1 MKTST
6 IAIWTAPL
14 LAAGAIALSG
24 CGQRS
29 ATNPTTITYDQL
41 GVCKSWTTSS
51 GTEEKT
57 RPNELFAIFKIESID
72 NSKPS
77 SEFGFDPER
86 LYVDQSTAE
95 QREKNL
101 SFQIR
106 RFMNA
111 DPRFA
116 KAMGVNRPERAT
128 VPGNQKQDVNGFAIV
143 PVTLGLPAD
152 KPPVGNSFDLI
163 YDTTNP
169 IDQWQSKSAG
179 IVMTKTNPSG
189 ATFTEVESCKEL
201 AYK

>member
-1 MKTST
+1 MRTST

-14 LAAGAIALSG
+14 LAAGVIALSG

-29 ATNPTTITYDQL
+29 AANPTTINYSQI
-41 GVCKSWTTSS
+41 GVCKTWTTSA
-51 GTEEKT
+51 GTEEKA
-57 RPNELFAIFKIESID
+57 NADEIFAVFKIDSID

-77 SEFGFDPER
+77 SDFGFDPDR

-95 QREKNL
+95 QRTKNL

-106 RFMNA
+106 RFIVA
-111 DPRFA
+111 DPRFTQ
-116 KAMGVNRPERAT
+116 AMGVSPPGRAT
-128 VPGNQKQDVNGFAIV
+128 VPGNQNHNVNGFLFV
-143 PVTLGLPAD
+143 PVSTNMPAD

-169 IDQWQSKSAG
+169 IEQWQTSAGG
-179 IVMTKTNPSG
+179 IVMAKTNPPG
-189 ATFTEVESCKEL
+189 ASFTAVESCKDL